1 MDTGNKRDA
10 PTSGD
15 RKHPRGSQGTQGG
28 TGWKES
34 GDPSNRTGSVWVT
47 GRGDILAPVGQF
59 RFLQAPKPHQDGGRV
74 ERGREGLHGKEQKVH
89 RCGLPLDALWAP
101 GESGQPRSNVLSK
114 TLRPHRPRLREE
126 DEAAEALGSTPLP
139 ANAPAGIWAV
149 AGGPQEAGTAGRA
162 QAEGH
167 RGGKCGHRSDDG
179 AHSAGND
186 TEGQQ
191 V

>member
-1 MDTGNKRDA
+1 ML
-10 PTSGD
+10 
-15 RKHPRGSQGTQGG
+15 QLQV
-28 TGWKES
+28 
-34 GDPSNRTGSVWVT
+34 TGSTRGEAKARKAGLGGRKVEIRAT
-47 GRGDILAPVGQF
+47 GRA
-59 RFLQAPKPHQDGGRV
+59 A
-74 ERGREGLHGKEQKVH
+74 
-89 RCGLPLDALWAP
+89 CGLLGEGTFWRPWGSSGSSKPRNPTKTAGGWRGAVKVCVGKSRKYTGAACHWMPSGPQGRAASRAL
-101 GESGQPRSNVLSK
+101 NVLSK
-114 TLRPHRPRLREE
+114 MLRPHRPRLREE
-126 DEAAEALGSTPLP
+126 DEAAEALSSTPLP